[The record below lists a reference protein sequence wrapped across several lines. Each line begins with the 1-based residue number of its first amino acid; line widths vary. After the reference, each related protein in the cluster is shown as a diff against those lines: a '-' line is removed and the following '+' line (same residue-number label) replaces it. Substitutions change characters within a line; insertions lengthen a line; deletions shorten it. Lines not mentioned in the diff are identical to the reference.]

1 MHNQRL
7 RRGGCSGMPFYFSI
21 EILEPSHKFFKCRY
35 PENNHYFYTFNIMP
49 FCDISG
55 SHGGEYED

>member
-1 MHNQRL
+1 MYNLSDEGVLVEASETDGLLSRNL
-7 RRGGCSGMPFYFSI
+7 
-21 EILEPSHKFFKCRY
+21 
-35 PENNHYFYTFNIMP
+35 